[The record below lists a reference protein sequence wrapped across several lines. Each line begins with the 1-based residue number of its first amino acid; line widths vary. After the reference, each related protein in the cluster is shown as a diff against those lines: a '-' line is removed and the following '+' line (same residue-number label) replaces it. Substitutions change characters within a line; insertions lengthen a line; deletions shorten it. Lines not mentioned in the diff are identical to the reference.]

1 MVNRQTADLLA
12 TLRDRSTATA
22 DFRRKSDE
30 LARLLCADALAS
42 LGASDDA
49 TSGGVMLVPVLRAG
63 LALLPAFA
71 GALPGA
77 PVAFIGIARD
87 EETAQ
92 PDLYYTRF
100 PTVTPPR
107 ALIIDPMLATAGT
120 ACLVAEILMREGY
133 SADSIHFVGVL
144 ASREGMDRL
153 AGVIPRANI
162 SVVAVDPGVGRAKV
176 HRARHRRLRRQVFR
190 HIEEPISMDGMSRI
204 IRWMGILRCRYGR
217 MTA

>member
-1 MVNRQTADLLA
+1 MKDGLLS
-12 TLRDRSTATA
+12 TLRDRGTGTAE
-22 DFRRKSDE
+22 FRRTSDE
-30 LARLLCADALAS
+30 LARALCAETLER
-42 LGASDDA
+42 LNRGAA
-49 TSGGVMLVPVLRAG
+49 EGLMLVPVLRAG

-71 GALPGA
+71 SVIPSA

-100 PTVTPPR
+100 PGVMPPS

-120 ACLVAEILMREGY
+120 ACLVAELLMREGY
-133 SADSIHFVGVL
+133 AADAIHFVGVL

-162 SVVAVDPGVGRAKV
+162 RVVAVDPGLD
-176 HRARHRRLRRQVFR
+176 ARKFIV
-190 HIEEPISMDGMSRI
+190 P
-204 IRWMGILRCRYGR
+204 GIGDYGDRYFG
-217 MTA
+217 T